1 MNDQMQYELQLQKE
15 KTSSLEMKLNQ
26 QQFEYNQLK
35 IGYQQEIDRIESQLK
50 RRQIIDSHVV
60 EQRAMQ
66 IQMKAK
72 EYMNSLINELDSL
85 SKPDEL
91 EEDII

>member
-1 MNDQMQYELQLQKE
+1 MQYELQLQKE

-72 EYMNSLINELDSL
+72 EYMNSLINDLDSL

-91 EEDII
+91 EEEII